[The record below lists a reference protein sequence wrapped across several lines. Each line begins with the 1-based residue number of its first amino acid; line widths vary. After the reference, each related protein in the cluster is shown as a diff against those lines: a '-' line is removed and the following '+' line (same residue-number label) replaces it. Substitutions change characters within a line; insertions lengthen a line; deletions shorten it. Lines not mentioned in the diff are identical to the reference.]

1 MPRDRR
7 DVESVLQNKGFRRKE
22 NDHHRFLYFNLAG
35 LKTQVFTKT
44 SHNEKQIS
52 DSLLSMMAKQCRVTN
67 KQFASLLDCSLDQN
81 GYEVEL
87 RRQTVIG

>member
-1 MPRDRR
+1 MPRNRKDI
-7 DVESVLQNKGFRRKE
+7 ESGLLNKGFNRKE
-22 NDHHRFLYFNLAG
+22 GDHSFFIYWTREG
-35 LKTQVFTKT
+35 RKTAVFTKT